1 MAHVTL
7 TDGLAIWELIYYVV
21 ALICSIFVSCRQGL
35 SRSSGWI
42 FLTIFSTMRV
52 IGYSAQIATITATSD
67 TAETIATIAGFLG
80 LSPLLLATLGL
91 LSRVYFDLLKRPF
104 NFVFSLFITK
114 IVQVPAVIALILC
127 IVGATSANTPADIT
141 NQDTVKAGVVVYLV
155 VFVLLILLMMGAYI
169 ARCMTERRGES
180 ALLHVVALSLPLLLI
195 RIINSLL
202 LVFDTHFQNSAAE
215 ASTSAVLTALFMAR
229 IEEMI
234 VVLLYLY
241 AGLTQKVVP
250 EKEDGER
257 SNKEKVAYRAAR
269 GDFGGGKLGVVSLIV
284 ALVSAR
290 PSKESR
296 EEGQSEQESE
306 IGLDGTGR

>member
-1 MAHVTL
+1 M
-7 TDGLAIWELIYYVV
+7 IY
-21 ALICSIFVSCRQGL
+21 R
-35 SRSSGWI
+35 
-42 FLTIFSTMRV
+42 
-52 IGYSAQIATITATSD
+52 
-67 TAETIATIAGFLG
+67 
-80 LSPLLLATLGL
+80 
-91 LSRVYFDLLKRPF
+91 YFDLLKRPF

-114 IVQVPAVIALILC
+114 IVQIPAVIALILC

-155 VFVLLILLMMGAYI
+155 VFVLLILLMTGAYI

-195 RIINSLL
+195 RIVNSLL
-202 LVFDTHFQNSAAE
+202 LVFDTQFQNSAAE

-296 EEGQSEQESE
+296 EEGQMEQESE
-306 IGLDGTGR
+306 IGLGGTGR